1 MKLFRRSFLAMAIAA
16 TSLLASSAFAVDP
29 PEERTPVADFS
40 LDNLDGDEVSL
51 SDYQGT
57 VVVISFWATWCG
69 PCLQE
74 LPHMQALSDEHGDD
88 LVVLAITTDGPD
100 TIAEVR
106 NIVRRNRWT
115 MPILLDQD
123 GSVMAQ
129 LNPRGTQ
136 PFTMFIDRNGN
147 LADSH
152 EGFSSGDEVGHAETV
167 ATLIAE

>member
-1 MKLFRRSFLAMAIAA
+1 MIRALFAALACL
-16 TSLLASSAFAVDP
+16 TLLFAPSAHAVDSP
-29 PEERTPVADFS
+29 SERAPVPAFE
-40 LDNLDGDEVSL
+40 LDDLDGDEVTL
-51 SDYQGT
+51 ADHQGK

-74 LPHMQALSDEHGDD
+74 LPHLQVLYDEHGSDN

-106 NIVRRNRWT
+106 NVVRRNRWT
-115 MPILLDQD
+115 MPVLLDQD

-136 PFTMFIDRNGN
+136 PFTMFIDRNGL
-147 LADSH
+147 LAHTH
-152 EGFSSGDEVGHAETV
+152 EGFSSGDEAAHGETI
-167 ATLIAE
+167 ATLLTE

>member
-1 MKLFRRSFLAMAIAA
+1 MAIAA
-16 TSLLASSAFAVDP
+16 TSLLATSAFALDAP
-29 PEERTPVADFS
+29 DNRTPVPDFS

-51 SDYQGT
+51 SDLRGK

-74 LPHMQALSDEHGDD
+74 LPHMQTIADENSEDV
-88 LVVLAITTDGPD
+88 VVLAITTDGPD
-100 TIAEVR
+100 TLSEVR
-106 NIVRRNRWT
+106 NVVRRNRWT

-147 LADSH
+147 LAGSH
-152 EGFSSGDEVGHAETV
+152 EGYSSGDEVGHAESV

>member
-1 MKLFRRSFLAMAIAA
+1 MAVAA
-16 TSLLASSAFAVDP
+16 TSLLAGTAAAVEAPDA
-29 PEERTPVADFS
+29 RTPVPEFS
-40 LDNLDGDEVSL
+40 LDDLDGDEVSL
-51 SDYQGT
+51 SDFQGK

-74 LPHMQALSDEHGDD
+74 LPHMQIIANENADD
-88 LVVLAITTDGPD
+88 VVVLAITTDGPD
-100 TIAEVR
+100 TLSEVR

-152 EGFSSGDEVGHAETV
+152 EGYSSGDEVGHAETV